1 MIASGQS
8 STDSFGAG
16 SAKSVPGFGRLNHQ
30 MAGSN
35 FIDDPP
41 SFDETGAPDRLHLTS
56 AKGNSSQGGGRTEGF
71 AGR

>member
-1 MIASGQS
+1 
-8 STDSFGAG
+8 
-16 SAKSVPGFGRLNHQ
+16 